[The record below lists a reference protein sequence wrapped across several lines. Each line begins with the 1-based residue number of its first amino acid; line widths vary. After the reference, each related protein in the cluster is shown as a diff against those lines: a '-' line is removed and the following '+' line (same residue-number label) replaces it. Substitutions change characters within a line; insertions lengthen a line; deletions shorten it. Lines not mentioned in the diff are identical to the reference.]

1 MRITGWMFA
10 LIAILSSCR
19 YAPNKIPIVA
29 GGSGDLAALAGEW
42 NGDYT
47 SVESGRSGSI
57 FFRLKS
63 QNESAAVGE
72 VLMAAPRTTMAPNA
86 GVTEAPRWSTPLPTD
101 QVLTINFVRAEQG
114 TVSGLLDPYRDPTCG
129 CLVETRFSGR
139 INGDVI
145 EGTFTTRH
153 RETGTVQN
161 GRWKVNRAKR

>member
-1 MRITGWMFA
+1 MRTKSWLFA
-10 LIAILSSCR
+10 LIAIFAGCR

-29 GGSGDLAALAGEW
+29 AGSTDLAALAGEW

-47 SVESGRSGSI
+47 SVETGRSGSI

-63 QNESAAVGE
+63 QHDSAAIGE
-72 VLMAAPRTTMAPNA
+72 VLMAAPRASMSPNA
-86 GVTEAPRWSTPLPTD
+86 AVTEAPRWSTPLPTD

-114 TVSGLLDPYRDPTCG
+114 MVSGLLDPYRDPTCG
-129 CLVETRFSGR
+129 CLVETRFSGH
-139 INGDVI
+139 ITGDVI
-145 EGTFTTRH
+145 EGTFTTRQ